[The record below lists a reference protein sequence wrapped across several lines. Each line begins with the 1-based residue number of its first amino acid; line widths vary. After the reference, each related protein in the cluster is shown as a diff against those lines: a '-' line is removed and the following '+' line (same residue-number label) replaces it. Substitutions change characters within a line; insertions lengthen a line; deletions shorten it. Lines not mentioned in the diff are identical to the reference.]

1 VKHHKDKGL
10 RITEEDLESLRASK
24 HEQNLQRLPPRKR
37 RRAKKAAERRS
48 DVGQEQ
54 MHGKKENLERKVY
67 ETKEGVFIKELDSK
81 RQVEEIRGQELDKP
95 KASGLKSE
103 SNEPRQLSFK

>member
-1 VKHHKDKGL
+1 M

-24 HEQNLQRLPPRKR
+24 HEKNLQRVPPRKR

-54 MHGKKENLERKVY
+54 MVGQKENLERKVY
-67 ETKEGVFIKELDSK
+67 ETKEGIFIKELESK
-81 RQVEEIRGQELDKP
+81 RQVEEIRQQEGNKP
-95 KASGLKSE
+95 KALGLKSE
-103 SNEPRQLSFK
+103 SKEPRQLPFKEEIYTKS